1 MHLLT
6 YLVVFLRYFRQTVG
20 GLFETRGRIE
30 VGIGFWLDN
39 LNEGDSMEDIVL
51 GGDNIKNLRKKL
63 VESTWI
69 GFIWRRGRTGGGIF
83 FKHSNEPSDYLKCGN
98 LITR

>member
-1 MHLLT
+1 MHLLIH
-6 YLVVFLRYFRQTVG
+6 LVVFLSYFRQTVD

-51 GGDNIKNLRKKL
+51 GGDNIKNVRKEISRND
-63 VESTWI
+63 VVWI
-69 GFIWRRGRTGGGIF
+69 YMVQGTNRWRAFLTQ
-83 FKHSNEPSDYLKCGN
+83 
-98 LITR
+98 